1 MVPIFQKRSV
11 EFPKEITTAEKTWNI
26 NLLFYHVWCHV
37 LLLVIDKH
45 SDVFLYSIIA
55 CRHSLWTKY
64 VRSWSACNA
73 PGIRL
78 LKKRNICIIHR
89 TQKDSIR
96 CYPFPLQK
104 ACVLTY
110 NGSQAAVGGMFVVA
124 LTLEDFPAGT
134 TNFGSVTPFSSIPL
148 QFLAMVISNHTG
160 HCDEKPVFT
169 ASTPKDGECSDV
181 PIASAYGAVIE
192 VQVADFSK
200 SYVN

>member
-1 MVPIFQKRSV
+1 MCK
-11 EFPKEITTAEKTWNI
+11 
-26 NLLFYHVWCHV
+26 
-37 LLLVIDKH
+37 
-45 SDVFLYSIIA
+45 
-55 CRHSLWTKY
+55 
-64 VRSWSACNA
+64 A

-78 LKKRNICIIHR
+78 LKERNICIIQR

-160 HCDEKPVFT
+160 HCDEKACLYSIHPKRWRMFRCPHCLCIWSSDR
-169 ASTPKDGECSDV
+169 STGCRLLKIVCKLNNLPLIIFFFPYFSTKETQI
-181 PIASAYGAVIE
+181 PI
-192 VQVADFSK
+192 F
-200 SYVN
+200 

>member
-1 MVPIFQKRSV
+1 
-11 EFPKEITTAEKTWNI
+11 
-26 NLLFYHVWCHV
+26 
-37 LLLVIDKH
+37 
-45 SDVFLYSIIA
+45 
-55 CRHSLWTKY
+55 
-64 VRSWSACNA
+64 
-73 PGIRL
+73 
-78 LKKRNICIIHR
+78 
-89 TQKDSIR
+89 
-96 CYPFPLQK
+96 
-104 ACVLTY
+104 
-110 NGSQAAVGGMFVVA
+110 MFVVA

-134 TNFGSVTPFSSIPL
+134 TNFGSVTPLSSIPL